1 MKTRMNITD
10 TIWYVG
16 VDDVDLDLFESQY
29 AVPCGISYNSYLI
42 MDAKVAIMDTVDR
55 RRAAEWW
62 SNITE
67 ALDGRRP
74 DYLIV
79 QHVEP
84 DHAGCIGEVVER
96 YPEVQVVASA
106 RAAQMLAQFFR
117 YPSLIDRIMVVKE
130 GDMLALGHHTLQ
142 FVMAPMVHWPE
153 VMTTYDATDKVLFS
167 ADAFGTFGV
176 LGDHIIDSAVGE
188 VWPSEARR
196 YYYNICGKYGQ
207 SVQTLLKKVAVLDV
221 QRICPLHGPVLAD
234 NLTYYTGLYDKW
246 SRYEA
251 ESDGVLIAYASIH
264 GGTARVADVMA
275 GMLRAKGVPEVQLID
290 LSRCDMS
297 VAVTE
302 AFRMARLVVAASS
315 YDASVFPPMYD
326 LLHHLLLKGYQNR
339 RVGIIEN
346 GSWAPAAGRVMREL
360 LAQMKGVSIVEQ
372 MVTIHS
378 TLQPADMPAM
388 KALVEAL

>member
-1 MKTRMNITD
+1 M
-10 TIWYVG
+10 
-16 VDDVDLDLFESQY
+16 
-29 AVPCGISYNSYLI
+29 
-42 MDAKVAIMDTVDR
+42 
-55 RRAAEWW
+55 
-62 SNITE
+62 
-67 ALDGRRP
+67 
-74 DYLIV
+74 
-79 QHVEP
+79 
-84 DHAGCIGEVVER
+84 
-96 YPEVQVVASA
+96 
-106 RAAQMLAQFFR
+106 
-117 YPSLIDRIMVVKE
+117 
-130 GDMLALGHHTLQ
+130 
-142 FVMAPMVHWPE
+142 
-153 VMTTYDATDKVLFS
+153 
-167 ADAFGTFGV
+167 
-176 LGDHIIDSAVGE
+176 GE

-207 SVQTLLKKVAVLDV
+207 PVQTLLKKVAALDV

-264 GGTARVADVMA
+264 GSTARVADVMA

-326 LLHHLLLKGYQNR
+326 FLHHLRLKGYQNH